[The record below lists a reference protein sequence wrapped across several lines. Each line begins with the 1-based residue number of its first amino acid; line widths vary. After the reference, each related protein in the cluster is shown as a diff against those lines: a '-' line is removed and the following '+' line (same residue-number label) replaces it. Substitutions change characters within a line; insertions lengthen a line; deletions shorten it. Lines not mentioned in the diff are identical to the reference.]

1 MKRFTA
7 AVVVAVTALA
17 VVVASLAGMF
27 SGKDAYATPGA
38 NFASTVV
45 ARGTLGADMVF
56 GTPTQSVVTRQ
67 ISVKVGKRLVHKT
80 VKVTVPSIQKSISCD
95 SATPCDTAFQST
107 TVPPG
112 GTSGWHTHP
121 GATFVAIAQGE
132 GTLYNVTGSTCTAT
146 KVPAGSGFIQLPTNV
161 HIMRNEGS
169 TQLVIYTLYVL
180 PHGTPN
186 TGIRVDQPQPTQ
198 CTDIH

>member
-7 AVVVAVTALA
+7 AVAVAVAATA
-17 VVVASLAGMF
+17 VVIASLAGVL
-27 SGKDAYATPGA
+27 SSKPAYATPGV
-38 NFASTVV
+38 NFNSTVV
-45 ARGTLGADMVF
+45 ARGSLGSGLLF
-56 GTPTQSVVTRQ
+56 GTPAQTVVTR
-67 ISVKVGKRLVHKT
+67 SVSFKSKGRVVRKT
-80 VKVTVPSIQKSISCD
+80 VKVTVPSIKAAISCD
-95 SATPCDTAFQST
+95 AAAPCDTAFQST

-112 GTSGWHTHP
+112 GTSGWHIHP

-146 KVPAGSGFIQLPTNV
+146 KVDAGSGFIQLPTDV
-161 HIMRNEGS
+161 HVMRNES
-169 TQLVIYTLYVL
+169 KAQLVIYTLYVL

-198 CTDIH
+198 CSDIH

>member
-17 VVVASLAGMF
+17 VVVASLAGVF
-27 SGKDAYATPGA
+27 SGKAAYGTPGVS
-38 NFASTVV
+38 FASTVV
-45 ARGTLGADMVF
+45 ARGSIGANMVF
-56 GTPTQSVVTRQ
+56 GAPTQTVVTRQ
-67 ISVKVGKRLVHKT
+67 VTVKTKKGVVRKT
-80 VKVTVPSIQKSISCD
+80 VRVTVPSIQKAISCD
-95 SATPCDTAFQST
+95 ATTPCDTAFQST

-121 GATFVAIAQGE
+121 GATFVAVAQGE

-146 KVPAGSGFIQLPTNV
+146 KVAAGSGFIQLPTDV
-161 HIMRNEGS
+161 HVMRNESSG
-169 TQLVIYTLYVL
+169 QLVIYTLYVL

-186 TGIRVDQPQPTQ
+186 TGIRIDQPQPTQ
-198 CTDIH
+198 CADVH